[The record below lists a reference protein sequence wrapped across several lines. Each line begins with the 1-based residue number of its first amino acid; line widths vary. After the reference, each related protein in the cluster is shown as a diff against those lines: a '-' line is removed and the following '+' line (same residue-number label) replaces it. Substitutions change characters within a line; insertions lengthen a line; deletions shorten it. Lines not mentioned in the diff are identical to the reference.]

1 MDMPDKLYLG
11 PECVKINDK
20 AYLACWL
27 NQHEG
32 YKAYTRT
39 DIAQSLADALEL
51 LIHESMASDFNEHW
65 DSYKDAIAA
74 LANYRK
80 GE

>member
-39 DIAQSLADALEL
+39 DIAQSLADALEVCVPHMHKL
-51 LIHESMASDFNEHW
+51 LNAQAKADYSVVRD
-65 DSYKDAIAA
+65 A

-80 GE
+80 EK